1 MSIIDQIKNIDPS
14 DKAALFRRLLYEKDL
29 GFLRPQNGDKEIIGF
44 ELDNN
49 QSTEL
54 SGFAIIGIQKHT
66 ILAYK
71 SDLNEPQKL
80 VIFPTID
87 KMTDPA
93 FELGK
98 LQVKR
103 EIFNDDSFN
112 GQVISTGRFSDVAHD
127 LMPDMQNDTIEI
139 SDDFSQSLSQ
149 SMLDASKDENKE
161 VKITP
166 KEDDNDDMMADGMPG
181 ANDIPEFD
189 NEPFDSEP
197 PFDESEFNE
206 PPFDE
211 DSQFDDELDDTMP
224 DFNTSDD
231 NHDERGKELNEM
243 SGKFEKMSDLTY
255 YVVTHYGVN
264 ADMANNVATAAIN
277 STSDPKTQIDVAIL
291 LYVKL
296 FDAGKIGDNTEF

>member
-1 MSIIDQIKNIDPS
+1 MAIIDQIKNIDPS

-44 ELDNN
+44 EIDNN

-54 SGFAIIGIQKHT
+54 SGFAIIAIQKHT

-71 SDLNEPQKL
+71 SDLGEPQKL

-103 EIFNDDSFN
+103 EIFSDDSFN
-112 GQVISTGRFSDVAHD
+112 GQVISTGRFSDVAQD

-161 VKITP
+161 VEITP
-166 KEDDNDDMMADGMPG
+166 KEDDNDDMMTDGMPG

-189 NEPFDSEP
+189 DEPFDSEP

-224 DFNTSDD
+224 NFNTSDD
-231 NHDERGKELNEM
+231 NHDERGKELNAM